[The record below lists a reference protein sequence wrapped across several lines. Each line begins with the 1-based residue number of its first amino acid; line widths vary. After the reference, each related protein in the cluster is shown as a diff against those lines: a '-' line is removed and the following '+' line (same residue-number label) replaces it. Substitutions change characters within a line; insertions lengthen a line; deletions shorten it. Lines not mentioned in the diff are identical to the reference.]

1 MSQRQDRYLRLIQ
14 LRNRMITA
22 ADTSRRTPGLG
33 NVRISGQTD
42 RRRLPESELRARR
55 PVVGY
60 ILNQCHMTARP
71 AWARAYRR
79 WGLQTRQ
86 HILFSDVSRFSLR
99 LCDGRYRVYRR
110 RGERLTDQCV
120 YEFDRF
126 GGGSDGHIK
135 FKIVQGTLNAV
146 KYRDGILDH
155 IVLPLLQQRNFDNV
169 FQRDNSRCHVARVCR
184 DFLNQNYISVLF
196 WLALLPDLSPIEHL
210 WDELVIR
217 FRHRQNP
224 PEALHE

>member
-1 MSQRQDRYLRLIQ
+1 
-14 LRNRMITA
+14 MITA
-22 ADTSRRTPGLG
+22 ADTSRRTPGLA
-33 NVRISGQTD
+33 NIRISGQTD
-42 RRRLPESELRARR
+42 RRRLPESGLRARR

-110 RGERLTDQCV
+110 RGERFTDQCV

-126 GGGSDGHIK
+126 GGGSDGRIK

-146 KYRDGILDH
+146 KYRDDILDH

-169 FQRDNSRCHVARVCR
+169 FQHDNSRCHVARVCR
-184 DFLNQNYISVLF
+184 DFLNQNYISVLL
-196 WLALLPDLSPIEHL
+196 WPALLPDLSPIEHL

-217 FRHRQNP
+217 VRHRQNP